1 MSLLSRPVL
10 RDGAIQVNLTSTLSA
25 LVVPVGETDERK
37 HWKTTRWGDAE
48 VKDGFSEEMVPKWNS
63 K

>member
-1 MSLLSRPVL
+1 ML
-10 RDGAIQVNLTSTLSA
+10 RNGAIQLNLTSTLYA

-37 HWKTTRWGDAE
+37 YWKTTWWGDAE
-48 VKDGFSEEMVPKWNS
+48 VKDGFSEEMIPKWNS